1 MTNFTK
7 KISNFYTIQ
16 SLSEVVSIYN
26 LGNLLC
32 FLKWDDISARYN
44 GMSQLLNAQSHSSTL
59 IKVDGIIL
67 FIIDLKFLRME
78 IKTSFLRKAV
88 LNAHIPKIYI

>member
-1 MTNFTK
+1 M
-7 KISNFYTIQ
+7 
-16 SLSEVVSIYN
+16 
-26 LGNLLC
+26 C

-88 LNAHIPKIYI
+88 LNAHIPKINI